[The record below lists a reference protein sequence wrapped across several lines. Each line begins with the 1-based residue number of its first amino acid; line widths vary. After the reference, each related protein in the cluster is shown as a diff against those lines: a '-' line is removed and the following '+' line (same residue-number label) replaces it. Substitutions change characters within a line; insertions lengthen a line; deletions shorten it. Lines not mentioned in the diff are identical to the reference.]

1 MTRSTGSPARWQ
13 GRRLVSVDLAIL
25 LPAFLAGLLVLSTHV
40 PLGQL
45 VLERGIV
52 FIDLAIAQV
61 AGLGV
66 VAADAMG
73 WEPHGWSVQV
83 SAVAAALLAAAF
95 LIWTERHL
103 AAFQEALIG
112 VVFVVAASAE
122 ILLLSYNPHGA
133 EHLKDLLVGQI
144 LWVAPGELLPV
155 LALYSAVLMAMR
167 FFDLRRQRVTFY
179 ALFAVTITAS
189 VQLVG
194 VFLVFASLIVP
205 ALAAQAA
212 PHLLRLFVGYVVGV
226 LGYVLGLLASALYDF
241 PTGAAI
247 VCLLAAVG
255 ASTALV
261 LSRAVPKMG

>member
-1 MTRSTGSPARWQ
+1 LASA
-13 GRRLVSVDLAIL
+13 DLAIL
-25 LPAFLAGLLVLSTHV
+25 LPAFLAGLLVLPTHV

-66 VAADAMG
+66 VAADAVG
-73 WEPHGWSVQV
+73 WEPNGWSVQV
-83 SAVAAALLAAAF
+83 SAVAAALIAAAF
-95 LIWTERHL
+95 LIWTERRL
-103 AAFQEALIG
+103 ASFQEAVIG

-122 ILLLSYNPHGA
+122 IILLSYNPHGA

-144 LWVAPGELLPV
+144 LWVELAQLVPV
-155 LALYSAVLMAMR
+155 AVLYALVVAA
-167 FFDLRRQRVTFY
+167 FIFIDLRRRRVTFY

-205 ALAAQAA
+205 ALAAHAA
-212 PHLLRLFVGYVVGV
+212 PRHLRLAAGYAVGFT
-226 LGYVLGLLASALYDF
+226 GYVLGLLTSANYDV

-255 ASTALV
+255 GTAV
-261 LSRAVPKMG
+261 LALRRAPHFRALPPSGRNQH

>member
-1 MTRSTGSPARWQ
+1 LASA
-13 GRRLVSVDLAIL
+13 DLAIL
-25 LPAFLAGLLVLSTHV
+25 LPALLAGLLVLSTHV

-66 VAADAMG
+66 VAADALG
-73 WEPHGWSVQV
+73 WEPYGWSVQF
-83 SAVAAALLAAAF
+83 SAVTAALLAAAF
-95 LIWTERHL
+95 LIWSERRL

-122 ILLLSYNPHGA
+122 IILLSYNPHGA

-144 LWVAPGELLPV
+144 LWVEPGQLFPV
-155 LALYSAVLMAMR
+155 LVLYAVVLIAVI
-167 FFDLRRQRVTFY
+167 FLDLRHRRVTFY
-179 ALFAVTITAS
+179 ALFAMTITAS

-205 ALAAQAA
+205 ALAAHAA
-212 PHLLRLFVGYVVGV
+212 PRRCRLFTGYAIG
-226 LGYVLGLLASALYDF
+226 LTGYVLGLIASALYDF

-255 ASTALV
+255 ASTAVV
-261 LSRAVPKMG
+261 LGRAGPRVGWNAGSSNA

>member
-1 MTRSTGSPARWQ
+1 M
-13 GRRLVSVDLAIL
+13 
-25 LPAFLAGLLVLSTHV
+25 PAFLAGLLVLSTHV

-73 WEPHGWSVQV
+73 LEPNGWSVQV
-83 SAVAAALLAAAF
+83 CAVIAALLAVTF
-95 LIWTERHL
+95 LIWSERRL
-103 AAFQEALIG
+103 ARFQEAVIG
-112 VVFVVAASAE
+112 VVFVVAASTE
-122 ILLLSYNPHGA
+122 IILLSYNPHGA

-144 LWVAPGELLPV
+144 LWVEPAQLLPV
-155 LALYSAVLMAMR
+155 LVLYAVVLAAAIYL
-167 FFDLRRQRVTFY
+167 DLRRRRVMFY

-212 PHLLRLFVGYVVGV
+212 PPRLRLPVAYSIG
-226 LGYVLGLLASALYDF
+226 LSGYVLGLLASALYDF

-247 VCLLAAVG
+247 VCLLGVTAAPAAAVI
-255 ASTALV
+255 
-261 LSRAVPKMG
+261 SRASPRVG

>member
-1 MTRSTGSPARWQ
+1 LA
-13 GRRLVSVDLAIL
+13 SVDLAIL
-25 LPAFLAGLLVLSTHV
+25 LPAFLTGLLVLSTHV

-73 WEPHGWSVQV
+73 WEPNGWSVQV
-83 SAVAAALLAAAF
+83 SAVVAALLAAAF
-95 LIWTERHL
+95 LIWSERHL
-103 AAFQEALIG
+103 ALFQEALIG

-122 ILLLSYNPHGA
+122 IILLSYNPHGA

-144 LWVAPGELLPV
+144 LWVEPGQLLPV
-155 LALYSAVLMAMR
+155 LVLYALVLAAVIFL
-167 FFDLRRQRVTFY
+167 DLRRRRVTFY

-205 ALAAQAA
+205 ALAARAA
-212 PHLLRLFVGYVVGV
+212 PRRFRLPAGYAIG
-226 LGYVLGLLASALYDF
+226 LTGYVLGLLASALYDF

-247 VCLLAAVG
+247 VCFLAAVG
-255 ASTALV
+255 AFAAV
-261 LSRAVPKMG
+261 ALSRVVTRVG

>member
-1 MTRSTGSPARWQ
+1 MASA
-13 GRRLVSVDLAIL
+13 DLAIL

-73 WEPHGWSVQV
+73 WEPHGWSVQF
-83 SAVAAALLAAAF
+83 SAVTAALLAAAF
-95 LIWTERHL
+95 LIRSERCL

-122 ILLLSYNPHGA
+122 IILLSYNPHGA
-133 EHLKDLLVGQI
+133 EHLKDLLIGQI
-144 LWVAPGELLPV
+144 LWVEPGQLFPV
-155 LALYSAVLMAMR
+155 LVLYAVVLIAAI
-167 FFDLRRQRVTFY
+167 FLDLRRRRVTFY
-179 ALFAVTITAS
+179 VLFAVTITAS

-205 ALAAQAA
+205 ALAAHAA
-212 PHLLRLFVGYVVGV
+212 PSRFRLFTGYAIG
-226 LGYVLGLLASALYDF
+226 LTGYVLGLLASALYDL

-255 ASTALV
+255 ASAAVV
-261 LSRAVPKMG
+261 LGCAVPRLGGNAGSSGA

>member
-1 MTRSTGSPARWQ
+1 LASA
-13 GRRLVSVDLAIL
+13 DFAIL

-83 SAVAAALLAAAF
+83 SAVVAALVAAAF
-95 LIWTERHL
+95 LIWSEHRL
-103 AAFQEALIG
+103 AAFQEAVIG

-122 ILLLSYNPHGA
+122 IVLLSYNPHGA

-144 LWVAPGELLPV
+144 LWVELAQLVPV
-155 LALYSAVLMAMR
+155 LVLYALVVAALI
-167 FFDLRRQRVTFY
+167 FLDLRRRRVTFY

-205 ALAAQAA
+205 ALAAHAA
-212 PHLLRLFVGYVVGV
+212 PRHLRLAAGYVVG
-226 LGYVLGLLASALYDF
+226 LTGYVLGLLASANYDF

-255 ASTALV
+255 ATAAVALGHAQQYRS
-261 LSRAVPKMG
+261 LSPPERNQH

>member
-1 MTRSTGSPARWQ
+1 
-13 GRRLVSVDLAIL
+13 LASADVEIL
-25 LPAFLAGLLVLSTHV
+25 LPAFLAGILVLSTHV

-73 WEPHGWSVQV
+73 WEPLGWSVQV
-83 SAVAAALLAAAF
+83 AAVVAALVAAAF
-95 LIWTERHL
+95 LIWTDRRL
-103 AAFQEALIG
+103 ASFQEAVIG

-122 ILLLSYNPHGA
+122 IILLSYNPHGA

-144 LWVAPGELLPV
+144 LWVEPAQLAPV
-155 LALYSAVLMAMR
+155 AVLYALVVVALI
-167 FFDLRRQRVTFY
+167 FLDLRRRRVTFY

-205 ALAAQAA
+205 ALAAHAA
-212 PHLLRLFVGYVVGV
+212 PRRLRLPAGYAVGFT
-226 LGYVLGLLASALYDF
+226 GYVLGLLVSALYDF

-255 ASTALV
+255 AAAAVALRRSQQY
-261 LSRAVPKMG
+261 LSLSPTERNQH

>member
-1 MTRSTGSPARWQ
+1 M
-13 GRRLVSVDLAIL
+13 
-25 LPAFLAGLLVLSTHV
+25 LSTHV

-66 VAADAMG
+66 V
-73 WEPHGWSVQV
+73 
-83 SAVAAALLAAAF
+83 
-95 LIWTERHL
+95 
-103 AAFQEALIG
+103 
-112 VVFVVAASAE
+112 FVVAASAE
-122 ILLLSYNPHGA
+122 IILLSYNPHGA

-144 LWVAPGELLPV
+144 LWVEPAQLIPV
-155 LALYSAVLMAMR
+155 LVLYAVVVAALIFL
-167 FFDLRRQRVTFY
+167 DIRRRRVTFY

-205 ALAAQAA
+205 ALAAHAA
-212 PHLLRLFVGYVVGV
+212 PRRLRLTTGYAVGFT
-226 LGYVLGLLASALYDF
+226 GYVLGLLASALYDF

-247 VCLLAAVG
+247 VCVLAIVG
-255 ASTALV
+255 AATPVV
-261 LSRAVPKMG
+261 LDRARRSRSPSSSGRIPH

>member
-1 MTRSTGSPARWQ
+1 LA
-13 GRRLVSVDLAIL
+13 SVDLAIL

-73 WEPHGWSVQV
+73 WEPNGWSVQV
-83 SAVAAALLAAAF
+83 SAVVAALLAAAF
-95 LIWTERHL
+95 LIWSERRL
-103 AAFQEALIG
+103 VAFQEGLIG

-122 ILLLSYNPHGA
+122 IILLSYNPHGA

-144 LWVAPGELLPV
+144 LWVEPGQLLPV
-155 LALYSAVLMAMR
+155 LVLYALVVTAMI
-167 FFDLRRQRVTFY
+167 FLDLRRRRVTFY

-205 ALAAQAA
+205 ALAAHAA
-212 PHLLRLFVGYVVGV
+212 PRRFRLSTGYAIG
-226 LGYVLGLLASALYDF
+226 LMGYVLGLLASALYDF

-247 VCLLAAVG
+247 VCLLAVVG
-255 ASTALV
+255 GSTAVV
-261 LSRAVPKMG
+261 LGRAVPKIG

>member
-1 MTRSTGSPARWQ
+1 
-13 GRRLVSVDLAIL
+13 
-25 LPAFLAGLLVLSTHV
+25 V

-52 FIDLAIAQV
+52 FIGLAIAQV

-73 WEPHGWSVQV
+73 WEPYGWSAQV
-83 SAVAAALLAAAF
+83 STVAAALLAAAF
-95 LIWTERHL
+95 LIWSERRL

-112 VVFVVAASAE
+112 VVFEVAASAE
-122 ILLLSYNPHGA
+122 IILLSYNPHGA

-144 LWVAPGELLPV
+144 LWVEPGQLFPV
-155 LALYSAVLMAMR
+155 LVLYAVVLIAVI
-167 FFDLRRQRVTFY
+167 FLDLRNRRVTFY

-194 VFLVFASLIVP
+194 VFLVFTSLIVP
-205 ALAAQAA
+205 ALAAHAA
-212 PHLLRLFVGYVVGV
+212 PSRFRLFTGYAIG
-226 LGYVLGLLASALYDF
+226 LTGYVLGLIASALYDF

-247 VCLLAAVG
+247 VCLRLLAAVG
-255 ASTALV
+255 ASTAVV
-261 LSRAVPKMG
+261 LGRGGARVGWNAGSSNA